1 MRPLLFLLF
10 LALALAQPLPP
21 KGGRYVY
28 SDGTLQ
34 ELLPG
39 EGVYRLR
46 YLKGG
51 EAFREDRLRLAL
63 EGVYLL
69 GVELSGRYFP
79 FDPPLFLYP
88 QAPYPG
94 QAYSGSARFQGQ
106 KVALS
111 GRVEGLEGLR
121 VAAGAY
127 NAWRIRLAYTTEK
140 GGTELKEVY
149 LVPGLG
155 VVAFRVGKSWVELLR
170 FTPF

>member
-1 MRPLLFLLF
+1 VRGLFLLL
-10 LALALAQPLPP
+10 LALALAQPLPQ
-21 KGGRYVY
+21 KGGRYAY

-39 EGVYRLR
+39 GGEYRLR
-46 YLKGG
+46 YIRGG
-51 EAFREDRLRLAL
+51 EVFREDRLRLAP

-69 GVELSGRYFP
+69 GVGLLKGYFP

-88 QAPYPG
+88 QSPYPG
-94 QAYSGSARFQGQ
+94 QAHSGSARFQGQ

-111 GRVEGLEGLR
+111 WRVEGLEGLR

-127 NAWRIRLAYTTEK
+127 NAWRLRLAYTTEK

-155 VVAFRVGKSWVELLR
+155 VVAFRVGGSWVELLR
-170 FTPF
+170 FSPF